1 MGSGALLEIL
11 AAVERQDEGDFQVL
25 ADAVLGHAPQLSVL
39 LAWDAPRRALA
50 GRLRALGLPLRVL
63 LVGGPEHPDPGP
75 LAATPGALVRIDP
88 AAPGAALKRI

>member
-1 MGSGALLEIL
+1 
-11 AAVERQDEGDFQVL
+11 
-25 ADAVLGHAPQLSVL
+25 
-39 LAWDAPRRALA
+39 
-50 GRLRALGLPLRVL
+50 VL